1 MDRLPFRQVHLDFH
15 TSECMPGVGSEF
27 SEENFRKALE
37 LGHISSITLF
47 SKCHHGWSYH
57 PTKVNK
63 THPTLNTNLLDR
75 QLKVCEEMGVR
86 TQIYVSAGL
95 DERKA
100 VEYPHFRNIRRG
112 NENTL
117 LGAHWHGL
125 CLNNDEYLD
134 MLCAE
139 VAEVMEMFGGRFDG
153 VFMDICNPSPCVCHE
168 CIKTMLALG
177 LDPENPED
185 VEKHRDIVYAKYTK
199 RINDTVAAYNPDMP
213 VFHNCGEVPKN
224 DRSKVYVNTHHVEL
238 ESLPTG
244 GWGYDHFPM
253 SAAYMRVI
261 GKEFLG
267 MTGKFHKSWGEFGGY
282 KHPNAL
288 RYEAAL
294 SIANGA
300 KCSVGDQL
308 HPLGKF
314 EEATYRLIGAA
325 YSEVE
330 KKEQWCDG
338 VKAVADVALFVTDK
352 CNERHMSPDTGA
364 NRMMLEGKYLY
375 NIIDSECRFFDY
387 KLIIFPDTV
396 IFDKKL
402 TEKVIMFLASGGKI
416 LLSGKSGTING
427 ENFFTYFGIREILE
441 NPTDATYLI
450 PAYDEMQP
458 SGIAP
463 YLMYMHGYRAT
474 VVGKH
479 ELMAS
484 MQDSYF
490 NRSLRRF
497 CSHANTPN
505 NPESLGFG
513 AGIFSSSL
521 IYTNNIGYIAW
532 NVFTE
537 YCEHGA
543 YHAKKIVLDMIER
556 LIGETKTVT
565 TNLPSNGVITLM
577 EQTEKNRLV
586 NHLLYAVTK
595 LRGKTEVIEDA
606 IAIHDVTVSIRL
618 DAEPKR
624 VYVAPEEKDIE
635 YKYENGVLSYT
646 VPPFELHTMVVID
659 K

>member
-1 MDRLPFRQVHLDFH
+1 MDKLPFRQIHLDFH
-15 TSECMPGVGSEF
+15 TSECMPDVGSEF
-27 SEENFRKALE
+27 SEENFKKALT
-37 LGHISSITLF
+37 LGHVNSITLF
-47 SKCHHGWSYH
+47 SKGHHGWSYH

-63 THPTLNTNLLDR
+63 THPTLTTNLLDR
-75 QLKVCEEMGVR
+75 QLKVCEELGVR

-139 VAEVMEMFGGRFDG
+139 VAEVMEMFKGRFDG
-153 VFMDICNPSPCVCHE
+153 VFMDICTPSPCVCHE

-185 VEKHRDIVYAKYTK
+185 VEKHRKIVYKKYSK
-199 RINDTVAAYNPDMP
+199 RINDTVARYDVNMP
-213 VFHNCGEVPKN
+213 VFHNCGEVPKD
-224 DRSKVYVNTHHVEL
+224 DREKVFSNTHHLEL

-253 SAAYMRVI
+253 SAAYVRVI

-288 RYEAAL
+288 KYEAAL

-300 KCSVGDQL
+300 KCSIGDQL

-330 KKEQWCDG
+330 KKEQWCSD
-338 VKAVADVALFVTDK
+338 VKAVTDIAIYSSYDQSNRHGGPDV
-352 CNERHMSPDTGA
+352 GA
-364 NRMMLEGKYLY
+364 NRMLLEGKYLY
-375 NIIDSECRFFDY
+375 NIIDKLCDFSDY
-387 KLIIFPDTV
+387 KLVIFPDTIV
-396 IFDKKL
+396 FDGEL
-402 TEKVIMFLASGGKI
+402 TAKTEEYLAKGGKI
-416 LLSGKSGTING
+416 LLTGKSGLTKDGKFFKDFGLDFIG
-427 ENFFTYFGIREILE
+427 ENPM
-441 NPTDATYLI
+441 NATYLI
-450 PAYDEMQP
+450 PTYDMQP

-463 YLMYMHGYRAT
+463 YLMYMHGYNVEKTKDAD
-474 VVGKH
+474 V
-479 ELMAS
+479 LAQ

-490 NRSLRRF
+490 NRTLRRF

-505 NPESLGFG
+505 NPESQLFG
-513 AGIFSSSL
+513 AGIFGK
-521 IYTNNIGYIAW
+521 NIGYIAW
-532 NVFTE
+532 NVFLE
-537 YCEHGA
+537 YAEHGA
-543 YHAKKIVLDMIER
+543 YHAKRITLDTIEK
-556 LIGETKTVT
+556 LIGDCKTLS
-565 TNLPSNGVITLM
+565 TNLPSNGVTTLM
-577 EQTEKNRLV
+577 CQCDKNRLV

-595 LRGKTEVIEDA
+595 KRGNTEVIEDA
-606 IAIHDVTVSIRL
+606 IPIINTNVKIKL
-618 DAEPKR
+618 DKAPSR
-624 VYVAPEEKDIE
+624 VYIAPECTDLE
-635 YKYENGVLSYT
+635 YKYENGVLEYT
-646 VPPFELHTMVVID
+646 VPEFTLHTMVVTEF
-659 K
+659 